1 MSESSAPSVRDDLA
15 ADFRHPIWLVREA
28 EGDRPPRVTAH
39 RATASAAI
47 AGHGP
52 MLQFSQTGPVP
63 AHHGDN
69 HGPDQAMSTIETHF
83 FDVSDRGPDPMTC
96 GSSSFQGLYRDP
108 QAWYPRRVGVEEGG

>member
-1 MSESSAPSVRDDLA
+1 MSNPSAPSVRDDLA
-15 ADFRHPIWLVREA
+15 AGFRHPIWLVRGA
-28 EGDRPPRVTAH
+28 EGDRPPRVTAQ

-52 MLQFSQTGPVP
+52 MLQFSQTGPVR

-83 FDVSDRGPDPMTC
+83 FRCFRPRAGPHDLRFFKISGPIPGPTSLVSPT
-96 GSSSFQGLYRDP
+96 S
-108 QAWYPRRVGVEEGG
+108 GG